1 MVRLQHARVLRKAY
15 LQVPLS
21 KEAVAMIQHTQNIG
35 SVRNQA
41 SVEWL
46 ESIMLCQVQEPHE
59 EARAILSCVGTGLGF
74 DMWDATLAHLASRVR
89 HSDGAYA
96 LAWRA

>member
-1 MVRLQHARVLRKAY
+1 
-15 LQVPLS
+15 
-21 KEAVAMIQHTQNIG
+21 MIQHTQNIG

-46 ESIMLCQVQEPHE
+46 ESIMLCQDQEPQE
-59 EARAILSCVGTGLGF
+59 KARAILSCLGTVLGY
-74 DMWDATLAHLASRVR
+74 DTWDTTLEHLASPVR